1 MSCPTFETVSME
13 VDGELSELEAQAVRV
28 HVSGCESCRA
38 RRQELLSLNAA
49 LRGSDV
55 PAATESVRGRLVA
68 TVRNRRRIRVISSA
82 AAVAVAAAAVVL
94 LVPTVRDRR
103 VLAEL
108 IGDHVGTSITG
119 EEPFDVVNGDPRA
132 LERWFVGRINYTL
145 HIPEVPA
152 ARLLGARLCNVK
164 GEKIPLASYDRSG
177 HRMSL
182 FAMGKASSG
191 NTDRGCEEGVRGF
204 TVCRRAAGGVE
215 YMLVTDYPGAEAKQ
229 LLVAALSPQQ

>member
-13 VDGELSELEAQAVRV
+13 VDGELSELEAQAVRA

-49 LRGSDV
+49 LRRSEV
-55 PAATESVRGRLVA
+55 PAATESLRARLVA
-68 TVRNRRRIRVISSA
+68 TVRNRRWVRVIRSA

-94 LVPTVRDRR
+94 VVPTVRDRR
-103 VLAEL
+103 VVAEL

-119 EEPFDVVNGDPRA
+119 EEPFDVVNSDPRA
-132 LERWFVGRINYTL
+132 LERWFAGKISYTL
-145 HIPEVPA
+145 RIPQVPA

-182 FAMGKASSG
+182 FAMGKASG